1 MFTDG
6 VQIESLSA
14 WVWATVVVWLVTAVA
29 MMLLP
34 LLVLRNRTKDA
45 HR

>member
-14 WVWATVVVWLVTAVA
+14 WVWATVVVWLVTAYEDAA
-29 MMLLP
+29 MSFDGWGG
-34 LLVLRNRTKDA
+34 RYG
-45 HR
+45 

>member
-29 MMLLP
+29 TMLP

-45 HR
+45 QR